1 VDTNWYTDTG
11 ATDHITSELDKL
23 PMKEKYGG
31 QEKIQSANGLG
42 MRISYTGNSTLQIHE
57 RNLHLNNILLVP
69 STQKNICSVYRLTT
83 NNPIF
88 IEYHSHYFLVKDRAT
103 RKVLLQ
109 GRCKGG
115 LYPWPSL
122 EHSSSKYAFV
132 VTNKPSVVR
141 WHDRLGHPS
150 MCVVSSIVKDNKLL
164 YSSLEFSK
172 ESVCGACQQGKSH
185 QLPFPKSFSVLQA
198 PLELV
203 HSDVRG
209 LAPTSIG
216 RKNNYVTFVDDFS
229 KHV

>member
-42 MRISYTGNSTLQIHE
+42 MRISYIGNSTLQIHE

-69 STQKNICSVYRLTT
+69 STQKNICSVHRLTT

-132 VTNKPSVVR
+132 VTKPSVVR

-164 YSSLEFSK
+164 CSSLEFSK

-203 HSDVRG
+203 HSDVWG

-216 RKNNYVTFVDDFS
+216 RKNNYVSFVDDFS

>member
-1 VDTNWYTDTG
+1 VDTNWYTNTG

-203 HSDVRG
+203 HSDVWG

-216 RKNNYVTFVDDFS
+216 RKNNYVSFVDDFS